1 MQIRPAT
8 AEDSGAIQAIYAHHV
23 RHGVG
28 TFEEEPPDR
37 DEIEARMRSGHWLV
51 AEEDERVLGY
61 AYYGPYRARS
71 GYRFTVED
79 SVYVRPEA
87 TGRGFGGRLLT
98 ALVEHARSAGLR
110 QMVAAVGSSDNVA
123 SIALHERTG
132 FVRSGVLTGV
142 GLKFGRVLDVVLLQ
156 RAL

>member
-1 MQIRPAT
+1 MRVRAAVP
-8 AEDSGAIQAIYAHHV
+8 EDADAVRSIYEHHV

-28 TFEEEPPDR
+28 TFEEEPTDLPEMR
-37 DEIEARMRSGHWLV
+37 SRMRDGHWLV
-51 AEEDERVLGY
+51 AEDGGQVLGY

-79 SVYVRPEA
+79 SVYVRPGA
-87 TGRGFGGRLLT
+87 TGRGIGSRLLP
-98 ALVEHARSAGLR
+98 ALVGHAGAAGYR

-123 SIALHERTG
+123 SIRLHERHG
-132 FVRSGVLTGV
+132 FVRAGLLTGV
-142 GLKFGRVLDVVLLQ
+142 GLKLGRVLDVVLLQ